1 MTPRASVVLCERGSL
16 CGSVVGCDGQP
27 SVYNTHLRSCYS
39 YNKVCLL
46 DGDEDIERLG
56 GLRQERSESARERR
70 IVLYIKRPIKHHEH
84 S

>member
-1 MTPRASVVLCERGSL
+1 MAPHASVVLCERGNL

-56 GLRQERSESARERR
+56 GLRQERSECSRAENSA
-70 IVLYIKRPIKHHEH
+70 II
-84 S
+84 